1 MLVKENSSK
10 PLPSKGKM
18 NSVESQEMWG
28 ASVIMFLFYDVFLM
42 IKCRVPQFFAW
53 RDLWIIQPSAQQ
65 DLLFQLSLP

>member
-28 ASVIMFLFYDVFLM
+28 ASVIMFLFYDVF
-42 IKCRVPQFFAW
+42 FN
-53 RDLWIIQPSAQQ
+53 D
-65 DLLFQLSLP
+65 